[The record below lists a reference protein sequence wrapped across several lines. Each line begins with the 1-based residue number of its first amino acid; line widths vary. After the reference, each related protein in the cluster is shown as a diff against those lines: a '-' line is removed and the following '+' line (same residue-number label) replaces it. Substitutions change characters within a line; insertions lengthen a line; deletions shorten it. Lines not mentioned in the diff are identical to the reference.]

1 MWNCSELLVVLH
13 RLALNLLVMEWF
25 SDRSWMYKMTNSDK
39 SFNMEYSQNLKKW
52 LDFVYSNDLV
62 VDRRVR
68 RAKFPNCEKDILD
81 EKKDSSFTGWLQL
94 HVIGDPQKE
103 HLREIAQGPLTY
115 TAPRGVYEL
124 AEDSSEVGDEDNED
138 EEHVFQD
145 NERLVSTETTSDDDL
160 LPITH
165 VHEAIVEEVN
175 NINDDD
181 GVEAEFEDTGL
192 DDDDVE
198 EFEYSDSD

>member
-13 RLALNLLVMEWF
+13 SWIVMEWF
-25 SDRSWMYKMTNSDK
+25 SYRSWMYKMTNSDK
-39 SFNMEYSQNLKKW
+39 SFTMEYSQNLKKW

-62 VDRRVR
+62 VDRRVTK

-81 EKKDSSFTGWLQL
+81 EKKDSSFAGWLQL
-94 HVIGDPQKE
+94 H
-103 HLREIAQGPLTY
+103 
-115 TAPRGVYEL
+115 TAPRGVFEL

-198 EFEYSDSD
+198 EFEYSNSD

>member
-1 MWNCSELLVVLH
+1 MLAFILISYLNTLKLVILL
-13 RLALNLLVMEWF
+13 A
-25 SDRSWMYKMTNSDK
+25 S
-39 SFNMEYSQNLKKW
+39 
-52 LDFVYSNDLV
+52 
-62 VDRRVR
+62 
-68 RAKFPNCEKDILD
+68 A
-81 EKKDSSFTGWLQL
+81 
-94 HVIGDPQKE
+94 
-103 HLREIAQGPLTY
+103 

-145 NERLVSTETTSDDDL
+145 NERLVSTETSDDDL

-175 NINDDD
+175 NINDDDDDD